1 MVAMSSSSIATAPRT
16 ATERIDIDP
25 ADHSTD
31 RTADESRSRSDA
43 AAPDGG
49 RRRGFLRRTARPRRQ
64 ALRQHGQAQPFD
76 RRELENSGWRTTLEY
91 RENHGRGRD
100 GRLECLEVV
109 WHAEAE
115 RVSRNGTVR
124 VVSAVANTQARAWS
138 RLRAAADLADVK
150 ARRSPVASP

>member
-1 MVAMSSSSIATAPRT
+1 MGAMSSSSIDTETITEISTETST
-16 ATERIDIDP
+16 ATDA
-25 ADHSTD
+25 ADS
-31 RTADESRSRSDA
+31 RRSRF
-43 AAPDGG
+43 G
-49 RRRGFLRRTARPRRQ
+49 RRAARQRRQ
-64 ALRQHGQAQPFD
+64 PLRQHGHAQPFD

-115 RVSRNGTVR
+115 RVGRDGTVR
-124 VVSAVANTQARAWS
+124 VVSAVASSQARAWS

-150 ARRSPVASP
+150 AQRHASASP

>member
-1 MVAMSSSSIATAPRT
+1 MSSQPT
-16 ATERIDIDP
+16 
-25 ADHSTD
+25 
-31 RTADESRSRSDA
+31 SRKRA
-43 AAPDGG
+43 
-49 RRRGFLRRTARPRRQ
+49 ARPRRQ
-64 ALRQHGQAQPFD
+64 ALRQHGQTQPFD
-76 RRELENSGWRTTLEY
+76 RRELENSGWRTTLES